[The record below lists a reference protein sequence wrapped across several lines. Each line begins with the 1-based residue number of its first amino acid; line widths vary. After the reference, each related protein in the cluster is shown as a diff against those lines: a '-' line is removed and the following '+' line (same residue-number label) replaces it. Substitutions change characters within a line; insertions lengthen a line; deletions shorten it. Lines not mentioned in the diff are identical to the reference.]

1 MRINNINK
9 KKQERRKKEGKNIVI
24 NTEDLKIPGM
34 QYIRNGY
41 ESCSYLK
48 KKIYRLRTEE

>member
-1 MRINNINK
+1 MRINNNNNK

-41 ESCSYLK
+41 ESCSYL
-48 KKIYRLRTEE
+48 